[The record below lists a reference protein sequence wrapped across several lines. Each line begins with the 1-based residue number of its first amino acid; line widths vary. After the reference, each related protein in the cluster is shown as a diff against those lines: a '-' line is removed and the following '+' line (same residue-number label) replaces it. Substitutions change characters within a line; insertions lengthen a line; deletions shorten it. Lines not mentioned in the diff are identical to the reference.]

1 METLCLILIAMY
13 FLYFAN
19 IANGKYL
26 KLKGIMLF
34 VSWVVMAVAII
45 TSFLKI

>member
-13 FLYFAN
+13 FLYTAKMVN
-19 IANGKYL
+19 DKYL
-26 KLKGIMLF
+26 RLKGIMLL